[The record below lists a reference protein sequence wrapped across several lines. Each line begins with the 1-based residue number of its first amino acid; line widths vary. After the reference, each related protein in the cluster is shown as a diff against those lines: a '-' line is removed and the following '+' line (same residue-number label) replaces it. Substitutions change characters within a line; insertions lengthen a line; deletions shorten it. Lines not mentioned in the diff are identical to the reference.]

1 MRGVT
6 DTKRP
11 TSPAAEE
18 ILGLYFPVLDHGF
31 VSLVDYMG
39 TDECIER
46 AARVSYGY
54 GTRKQSLTR
63 GLLRYLRRHKHTT
76 PSEMVE
82 LKFHCCMPIF
92 IARQWIRHRTANV
105 NEYSGRY
112 SLIPMLF
119 YTPDAAQLQTQSRQ
133 NNQGRSGQA
142 VTDDVHAEAVR
153 RWTEI
158 RRASTETYEW
168 MTAGEIARELARID
182 LPLSTYTQWYW
193 KIDLH
198 NLLHFLTLRVDPHA
212 QWEIQEFG
220 RVMAGMLKRVAP
232 LSYEAWIDYDVCGAH
247 VSRMELDAI
256 RALIAVDGGG
266 VRAPGGALAKEALA
280 ERGLSRR
287 EIEELLVKLAPPRA
301 VPDFELDVA
310 SAKPAEH
317 FAARFADAVPKA
329 DRASASPAPSDGQ

>member
-1 MRGVT
+1 VAETR
-6 DTKRP
+6 RP
-11 TSPAAEE
+11 TSAAAEE

-31 VSLVDYMG
+31 VSLVDYLG

-82 LKFHCCMPIF
+82 LKFHCCMPMF

-119 YTPDAAQLQTQSRQ
+119 YTPDEAQLQTQSRR

-142 VTDDVHAEAVR
+142 VGGDVYAEAQR
-153 RWTEI
+153 RWSAI
-158 RRASTETYEW
+158 RRDSMDTYGW
-168 MTAGEIARELARID
+168 LTANEVARELARID

-193 KIDLH
+193 KVDLH
-198 NLLHFLTLRVDPHA
+198 NLLHFLTLRVDTHA
-212 QWEIQEFG
+212 QWEIQEYG
-220 RVMAGMLKRVAP
+220 RVMAGMLQRVAP

-247 VSRMELDAI
+247 VSRAELDAL
-256 RALIAVDGGG
+256 RSLIKVDGESLNASGTLDK
-266 VRAPGGALAKEALA
+266 AALG
-280 ERGLSRR
+280 ERGLANR
-287 EIEELLVKLAPPRA
+287 EIEELLTKLRPPAA
-301 VPDFELDVA
+301 VPDFRLDVSQA
-310 SAKPAEH
+310 RSAEH
-317 FAARFADAVPKA
+317 FAERFANAVPSGEKPV
-329 DRASASPAPSDGQ
+329 D

>member
-1 MRGVT
+1 VSET
-6 DTKRP
+6 IESRP
-11 TSPAAEE
+11 TRRSVSPGAEE

-31 VSLVDYMG
+31 VALVDYMG
-39 TDECIER
+39 TDDDIER

-54 GTRKQSLTR
+54 GTRKRSQTR
-63 GLLRYLRRHKHTT
+63 GLIRYLRRHKHTT

-119 YTPDAAQLQTQSRQ
+119 YTPPAEQLQTQSRK

-142 VTDDVHAEAVR
+142 LDEGLVKEASA
-153 RWTEI
+153 RWTAS
-158 RRASTETYEW
+158 RAQAAGTYEW
-168 MTAGEIARELARID
+168 LTDHEVARELARID

-198 NLLHFLTLRVDPHA
+198 NLLHFLTLRVDRHA

-220 RVMAGMLKRVAP
+220 KVMAGMLKRVAP
-232 LSYEAWIDYDVCGAH
+232 LSYEAWIDYDVCGAPL
-247 VSRMELDAI
+247 SRMELDVLRGLLASDGQGGFT
-256 RALIAVDGGG
+256 AKPGAVT
-266 VRAPGGALAKEALA
+266 REALLA
-280 ERGLSRR
+280 AGLSGR
-287 EIEELLVKLAPPRA
+287 EADELTLKLDRTD
-301 VPDFELDVA
+301 VPDFELD
-310 SAKPAEH
+310 PAAGKSPEH
-317 FAARFADAVPKA
+317 FAARFAAAVPQT
-329 DRASASPAPSDGQ
+329 DRPPPEG

>member
-1 MRGVT
+1 MAE
-6 DTKRP
+6 TKRP

-54 GTRKQSLTR
+54 GTRKASLTR

-82 LKFHCCMPIF
+82 LKFHCCMPMF

-112 SLIPMLF
+112 SLMPMLF
-119 YTPDAAQLQTQSRQ
+119 YMPDEAQLQTQSRR
-133 NNQGRSGQA
+133 NNQGRSGEA
-142 VTDDVHAEAVR
+142 VDAAIYAEAR
-153 RWTEI
+153 QRWEEI
-158 RRASTETYEW
+158 RRASTDAYGWLTGNEV
-168 MTAGEIARELARID
+168 ARELARID

-198 NLLHFLTLRVDPHA
+198 NLLHFLTLRVDAHA
-212 QWEIQEFG
+212 QWEIQEYG

-232 LSYEAWIDYDVCGAH
+232 LSYEAWIDYDVCGSH
-247 VSRMELDAI
+247 VSRAELDAL
-256 RALIAVDGGG
+256 RALVTVDGDG
-266 VRAPGGALAKEALA
+266 LAASGRLDKAGLA
-280 ERGLSRR
+280 ERGLANR
-287 EIEELLVKLAPPRA
+287 EIEELYGKLRPPGA
-301 VPDFELDVA
+301 VPDFELDLSRA
-310 SAKPAEH
+310 RGPEH
-317 FAARFADAVPKA
+317 FAERFAKAVPAGEK
-329 DRASASPAPSDGQ
+329 PTE

>member
-1 MRGVT
+1 MT
-6 DTKRP
+6 ETKRP
-11 TSPAAEE
+11 SSPAAEE

-39 TDECIER
+39 TDECVER

-54 GTRKQSLTR
+54 GTRQRSATR

-82 LKFHCCMPIF
+82 LKFHCCMPMF

-112 SLIPMLF
+112 SLMPMLF

-142 VTDDVHAEAVR
+142 VESGVHAEALR
-153 RWTEI
+153 RWESI
-158 RRASTETYEW
+158 RRESTEAYSWLTGNEV
-168 MTAGEIARELARID
+168 ARELARID

-198 NLLHFLTLRVDPHA
+198 NLLHFLTLRVDAHA
-212 QWEIQEFG
+212 QWEIQEYG

-232 LSYEAWIDYDVCGAH
+232 LSYEAWIDYDVCGTQ
-247 VSRMELDAI
+247 VSRGELESLRTLVKVENDGLTSVSGRLD
-256 RALIAVDGGG
+256 RA
-266 VRAPGGALAKEALA
+266 ALG
-280 ERGLSRR
+280 ERNLSKR
-287 EIEELLVKLAPPRA
+287 EIDELFAKLAPAAA
-301 VPDFELDVA
+301 VPDFNLDPA
-310 SAKPAEH
+310 DARPAEH
-317 FAARFADAVPKA
+317 FAKRFADAVPTA
-329 DRASASPAPSDGQ
+329 DRAPTE